1 MDCCSERRVAAGRVD
16 QGRDGVQQPE
26 RVGRGRAETIELVQR
41 HQRRHQV
48 RREQTISGVQLRSKA
63 TNKSASE

>member
-1 MDCCSERRVAAGRVD
+1 
-16 QGRDGVQQPE
+16 VQQPE